1 MIVIGVTGGVGAG
14 KSTVLNYLKDNYRAY
29 VLKADSLAQ
38 TLYEKGEVCYRPIVD
53 LFGKDILGADQSI
66 DRRKMAERMFNNESM
81 TKAVN
86 DIVHPAVR
94 VRIEEI
100 IAEQRNMKKYD
111 FFFLE
116 AALLIECG
124 YKTILDELW
133 FVYAKP
139 SVRRVRLSQSRGYSS
154 EKIES
159 IMNSQLSTREF
170 KKASDFVIDNSY
182 SEQETYDQI
191 KEHMEMFKEG

>member
-94 VRIEEI
+94 IRIEEI
-100 IAEQRNMKKYD
+100 IAEQRSMKKYD

>member
-94 VRIEEI
+94 IRIEEI

-124 YKTILDELW
+124 YKPILDELW